1 MQIGF
6 IGLGIM
12 GEPMAA
18 NLIMAKHE
26 VSLYNIPTVPARLVQ
41 AGGISSARALGV
53 SLPNTANTQ
62 ELFNSCAAY
71 GGKAW
76 DHSAL
81 VRALEKLANFE
92 VGQRA

>member
-12 GEPMAA
+12 GEPM
-18 NLIMAKHE
+18 
-26 VSLYNIPTVPARLVQ
+26 
-41 AGGISSARALGV
+41 

-62 ELFNSCAAY
+62 ELFNSCTAY

-92 VGQRA
+92 VGQDA